1 MNGRTVW
8 VKTDDVDGPLDEGH
22 VVKATHPLSDF
33 CLRGDDGSEPVAA
46 GTLLEIV
53 ETRPW
58 GAAMAQELSDLHT
71 MDAMMTGD
79 PDENM
84 AQVQAEVDELLGVT
98 DVDTSPESILEA
110 MTDLEQI
117 GLWEFAEAAG

>member
-1 MNGRTVW
+1 MQGKCLW
-8 VKTDDVDGPLDEGH
+8 VQPGDVDGLIEEGH
-22 VVKATHPLSDF
+22 VVTATRPLADF

-58 GAAMAQELSDLHT
+58 GAAMAQELPALN
-71 MDAMMTGD
+71 
-79 PDENM
+79 E
-84 AQVQAEVDELLGVT
+84 AEPLIEA
-98 DVDTSPESILEA
+98 DTSPGAIMQAAVE
-110 MTDLEQI
+110 LEQL

>member
-1 MNGRTVW
+1 MEGRCLW
-8 VKTDDVDGPLDEGH
+8 IKPDDVDGPLDEGH
-22 VVKATHPLSDF
+22 VVKATHSLSDF

-58 GAAMAQELSDLHT
+58 GAAMAQELPALN
-71 MDAMMTGD
+71 
-79 PDENM
+79 E
-84 AQVQAEVDELLGVT
+84 AEPLIEA
-98 DVDTSPESILEA
+98 DTSRAAIMQAAVE
-110 MTDLEQI
+110 LEQM

>member
-1 MNGRTVW
+1 MEGRCLW
-8 VKTDDVDGPLDEGH
+8 INTDDVDGPLDEGH

-58 GAAMAQELSDLHT
+58 GAAMAQELPALST
-71 MDAMMTGD
+71 A
-79 PDENM
+79 DE
-84 AQVQAEVDELLGVT
+84 AREVDL
-98 DVDTSPESILEA
+98 SPDAIMQAARELEA
-110 MTDLEQI
+110 D
-117 GLWEFAEAAG
+117 GLWEFAS

>member
-8 VKTDDVDGPLDEGH
+8 IKTDDVDGPLDEGH

-33 CLRGDDGSEPVAA
+33 CLRGDDGSEPVAT

-58 GAAMAQELSDLHT
+58 GAAMAQELPALN
-71 MDAMMTGD
+71 
-79 PDENM
+79 E
-84 AQVQAEVDELLGVT
+84 AEPLIVA
-98 DVDTSPESILEA
+98 DTSHGR
-110 MTDLEQI
+110 DH
-117 GLWEFAEAAG
+117 AGRRRA

>member
-8 VKTDDVDGPLDEGH
+8 IKTYDVDGPLDEGH

-33 CLRGDDGSEPVAA
+33 CLRGDDGTEPVPA

-58 GAAMAQELSDLHT
+58 GAAMAQEL
-71 MDAMMTGD
+71 
-79 PDENM
+79 PD
-84 AQVQAEVDELLGVT
+84 VQPL
-98 DVDTSPESILEA
+98 DTSPASILQA
-110 MTDLEQI
+110 MLDLETE
-117 GLWEFAEAAG
+117 GLWEFETERRPAVTAVRR

>member
-8 VKTDDVDGPLDEGH
+8 INTDDVDGPIDEGH

-58 GAAMAQELSDLHT
+58 GKAMAQEL
-71 MDAMMTGD
+71 
-79 PDENM
+79 PD
-84 AQVQAEVDELLGVT
+84 VQPL
-98 DVDTSPESILEA
+98 DTSPASIMQAALDLEA
-110 MTDLEQI
+110 D
-117 GLWEFAEAAG
+117 GLWEFVTDTRPEIGPSGDIETVERAARAVRL